1 MDDREDKG
9 MNDTATKTR
18 PWTDYQVGQRVYAEF
33 HCRGKRELTVLS
45 VGRKYVRFEKQDNN
59 VVAEKGS
66 KDIYS
71 QGWGS
76 IGTLYESKD
85 AYHQEQAMRKLREA
99 ISRYRDWRSLP
110 DEKIKAIAEI
120 LEIES

>member
-1 MDDREDKG
+1 M
-9 MNDTATKTR
+9 TATTTR
-18 PWTDYQVGQRVYAEF
+18 HWTDYQVGQRVYADF
-33 HCRGKRELTVLS
+33 HYRGKRELTVLS

-66 KDIYS
+66 KDIYL

-76 IGTLYESKD
+76 IGTLYESEE
-85 AYHQEQAMRKLREA
+85 AYHQDQAMRKLRDA
-99 ISRYRDWRSLP
+99 ISRYSNWRSLP
-110 DEKIKAIAEI
+110 DENIEAIAEI